1 MLTAIEKNWQ
11 LGAGDSAVFGTPSP
25 AGIRRGVEKVVG
37 GDVVEP
43 AEGHQMPDGQLVGA
57 PLVTGVHGLGGAQDL
72 GHLGLGQV
80 VVLPQPPELF
90 LNGLHNACTSDGRI
104 S

>member
-43 AEGHQMPDGQLVGA
+43 AEGHQMPDGQFICSPFVAGI
-57 PLVTGVHGLGGAQDL
+57 HGLGRA
-72 GHLGLGQV
+72 
-80 VVLPQPPELF
+80 
-90 LNGLHNACTSDGRI
+90 
-104 S
+104 